1 MSLACP
7 LYTGCP
13 PDGCFPFPHV
23 SFPLETHSGAH
34 SQGALEDPS
43 RRPRPGA
50 QDGASSEVPPA
61 RRQHRSA
68 GWEAR
73 RASSPAA
80 ACLRC
85 PWQPA
90 GALLQAVCR
99 TPAEQKTLKQGV
111 QNTAATK
118 STKKATSH
126 IWPQRLFRGARPSQ
140 GLPGTALP
148 SLCCTS
154 GLALIQRIKSV
165 ILLSVECL

>member
-13 PDGCFPFPHV
+13 RGGCFPFPHI
-23 SFPLETHSGAH
+23 SLLLENHSSAH
-34 SQGALEDPS
+34 SRGAPEDPS

-50 QDGASSEVPPA
+50 QDGAGSEVPPA
-61 RRQHRSA
+61 CRQHRSA
-68 GWEAR
+68 GWAAGR
-73 RASSPAA
+73 VSSPAA

-85 PWQPA
+85 PWWPA
-90 GALLQAVCR
+90 GALLRAVCR
-99 TPAEQKTLKQGV
+99 APAEQKTLKQGV

-126 IWPQRLFRGARPSQ
+126 IWPQRLFRGARPSR

-154 GLALIQRIKSV
+154 DLALIQQIKSV
-165 ILLSVECL
+165 ILLCL